1 MVRKLLGICSILQ
14 LGPVHCMALLNISSL
29 RETLPSHNSCS
40 STKLTAANCIM
51 LAWFGIISENCAV
64 TPFTIK
70 KLYTAECLRRFETK
84 HITCTVCA
92 TYWGKM
98 HCIAKCL
105 KYYIA
110 TITFKPHGMRSIFEI
125 DFCKL
130 DATLRLAEARSC
142 KWNGICNMLELSS
155 AHCTYCMVFVA
166 RSAKIGKLH
175 SAYNIVKPTFVNC
188 AELAAV
194 WKQHV

>member
-1 MVRKLLGICSILQ
+1 MCNILGQNALHRKVSEILYCNYHFQ
-14 LGPVHCMALLNISSL
+14 
-29 RETLPSHNSCS
+29 
-40 STKLTAANCIM
+40 TAWHAQ
-51 LAWFGIISENCAV
+51 
-64 TPFTIK
+64 
-70 KLYTAECLRRFETK
+70 
-84 HITCTVCA
+84 H
-92 TYWGKM
+92 
-98 HCIAKCL
+98 
-105 KYYIA
+105 
-110 TITFKPHGMRSIFEI
+110 FEI

-194 WKQHV
+194 